1 MFFSNVFLGEFI
13 MRQKKSNW
21 PFYIVGALL
30 LAAVCFVVLHE
41 VPLETQHVEEE
52 ISISEK

>member
-1 MFFSNVFLGEFI
+1 MFFLGEFI

-41 VPLETQHVEEE
+41 VPLKTQHVEEE
-52 ISISEK
+52 ISVSEK